1 MSQNRPRQ
9 NGMRAAIAAAAAR
22 IMAESG
28 IDNFALAKRKAARQ
42 LGASDK
48 QGLPGNDEIE
58 TELRAYL
65 DLYQTQEHP
74 DRIRQLRI
82 IALSLMQELEAFT
95 PYLTGPVLKGIA
107 GPYAE
112 IELQLFPDSDKDVEM
127 FLLNRNIAFSSTEIR
142 RYSGDRA
149 RSVALLE
156 LEWES
161 APVKLSLFDSRDE
174 RITLKC
180 TQAGRVIGR
189 AGINEVGALVR
200 AAGG

>member
-1 MSQNRPRQ
+1 M
-9 NGMRAAIAAAAAR
+9 
-22 IMAESG
+22 
-28 IDNFALAKRKAARQ
+28 D
-42 LGASDK
+42 ASDK

-174 RITLKC
+174 RIALKC